1 MPLCHVVTIVSVLN
15 PRQSAGTS
23 FLSASPSYV
32 DMCTTLCDPKRPTR
46 VLGGAHGFTFYTKS
60 NMRTLLSQFCE
71 SFESVV
77 RPILEPLNGAA
88 QAFENSQ
95 IELGGLEVRAGLI
108 DLRHQVEGL
117 VQKVVDQ
124 QAYVLLFGPL
134 KSGKS
139 TLMNALSS
147 TYVSE
152 VSSLP
157 AYPCMVYLSHAE
169 KREFDVTRYN
179 GRTERFS
186 DPASLYMYINRA
198 HVELAERLRAAEARS
213 EEFEPSL
220 HYPEAIRKVDV
231 RLPAGDLARSGAVL
245 VDTPGLYS
253 RMKFGYDRMTREFRD
268 SASCAIFI
276 VKSDNLFLEQVF
288 EEFEELLQLFSRIF
302 LVVNLDSS
310 KTDLAYDGS
319 LIPSLEREDP
329 LALIDAFES
338 LAMSAPLKTAAEEG
352 RLRIYPIDL
361 LKAASSR
368 LKGSTSE
375 DQASSRA
382 NFDVFLRDLTE
393 YLNST
398 DYLVAFL
405 GDSLRRA
412 SHLMDETAKLMQHEQ
427 VSALR
432 EGAEKLEA
440 DRQDSQRRRHA
451 VGRLVG
457 YDWRQAFLDLED
469 RLSPS
474 IRERA
479 KAASVATERDLDSI
493 LNRWFQCDDSLQT
506 LVVDQLTPAFT
517 KYQDTLTR
525 FVQQTLSEEV
535 LAGTAG
541 ILLPTNVS
549 ADLYA
554 AGVDLSAIGRDA
566 LATLGRE
573 IPYKNV
579 GDPLQTAAIPIKRRL
594 IDWFLLRSTSK
605 VRTQILGAAEQP
617 ALRIP
622 VEVKNKRIGAEG
634 RDVMRQELDRFKGR
648 FFHETVVRAHR
659 HVVGEYGTS
668 AVTNMEAALKTRD
681 TELDVQLTQIVS
693 DLMEHRKVLAHMAAL
708 SSQLESAIQGIQ
720 GLTEQYSETEPTML
734 IQPAPPMQ
742 RPMNPKPAAESAEA
756 PAPSQEDKLDAP
768 SEAL

>member
-1 MPLCHVVTIVSVLN
+1 
-15 PRQSAGTS
+15 
-23 FLSASPSYV
+23 
-32 DMCTTLCDPKRPTR
+32 MCQAFHNHQEPKRSLGAAREPTPN
-46 VLGGAHGFTFYTKS
+46 TKS

-71 SFESVV
+71 SFESVL
-77 RPILEPLNGAA
+77 RPILEPLNGTA
-88 QAFENSQ
+88 QAFEDSQ
-95 IELGGLEVRAGLI
+95 IELGGKEVRGGLL

-117 VQKVVDQ
+117 VQKVADQ

-169 KREFDVTRYN
+169 DREFDVTRYN

-198 HVELAERLRAAEARS
+198 HVELAERLRAADARN
-213 EEFEPSL
+213 EEFEPSV

-288 EEFEELLQLFSRIF
+288 EEFEDLLQLFSRIF
-302 LVVNLDSS
+302 LVVNLDST
-310 KTDLAYDGS
+310 KTDLAHDGS

-382 NFDVFLRDLTE
+382 NFDVFLKDLTE

-412 SHLMDETAKLMQHEQ
+412 RHLMDDAADLLEHEQ
-427 VSALR
+427 VTALR
-432 EGAEKLEA
+432 EGADNLEEE
-440 DRQDSQRRRHA
+440 RQDSQRRRHA

-457 YDWRQAFLDLED
+457 YDWRQSFLDLED
-469 RLSPS
+469 KLSPS

-479 KAASVATERDLDSI
+479 KAASVATERDLDEI
-493 LNRWFQCDDSLQT
+493 LNRWFQCDDSFHT
-506 LVVDQLTPAFT
+506 LIADNLTPAFA
-517 KYQDTLTR
+517 KYQETLTR

-541 ILLPTNVS
+541 IMLSTNVS

-554 AGVDLSAIGRDA
+554 AGIDLSAIGRDA
-566 LATLGRE
+566 LTEIGKE

-579 GDPLQTAAIPIKRRL
+579 GEPLLAGSIPIKRRL
-594 IDWFLLRSTSK
+594 IDWFLLRSSSK
-605 VRTQILGAAEQP
+605 VRTQIMGEDSQP
-617 ALRIP
+617 TLRIP
-622 VEVKNKRIGAEG
+622 VEVKNKRIGADG

-659 HVVGEYGTS
+659 HVVGEYGTA
-668 AVTNMEAALKTRD
+668 AVTSMEATLKTRD
-681 TELDVQLTQIVS
+681 MELDQQLTKTVG
-693 DLMEHRKVLAHMAAL
+693 DLMEHRKVLAHLTTL
-708 SSQLESAIQGIQ
+708 SNELDSAVAGIA
-720 GLTEQYSETEPTML
+720 GLTEQYSDTEPTML
-734 IQPAPPMQ
+734 IQPAPPME
-742 RPMNPKPAAESAEA
+742 RPIERTPAASTIPTPEFEMEV
-756 PAPSQEDKLDAP
+756 QEVEVETPQEETEDAP
-768 SEAL
+768 TESL